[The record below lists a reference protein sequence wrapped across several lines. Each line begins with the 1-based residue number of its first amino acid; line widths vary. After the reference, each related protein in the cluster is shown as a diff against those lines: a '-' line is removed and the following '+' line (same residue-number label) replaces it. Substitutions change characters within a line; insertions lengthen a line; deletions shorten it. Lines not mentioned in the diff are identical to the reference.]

1 MLIIRGDIVF
11 EKSSEELALHKL
23 YILYILNKMQLPLTN
38 GQITNIFI
46 ENDILDYFSLQE
58 YLHQLNEAELIMMK
72 PKNNLDLYSLSD
84 KGKLALNYFNNRI
97 DSDKKDSLDLFVL
110 ENKENILRDREVKT
124 EVKKLADGQFDVKLE
139 ILDNNRPYISVSL
152 NVPTN
157 KTANIIAENWK
168 NNTSNIYSSIIETLI
183 KKT

>member
-1 MLIIRGDIVF
+1 
-11 EKSSEELALHKL
+11 
-23 YILYILNKMQLPLTN
+23 MQLPLTN

-124 EVKKLADGQFDVKLE
+124 EVK
-139 ILDNNRPYISVSL
+139 ISEKFS
-152 NVPTN
+152 
-157 KTANIIAENWK
+157 
-168 NNTSNIYSSIIETLI
+168 YSFFSFFML
-183 KKT
+183 